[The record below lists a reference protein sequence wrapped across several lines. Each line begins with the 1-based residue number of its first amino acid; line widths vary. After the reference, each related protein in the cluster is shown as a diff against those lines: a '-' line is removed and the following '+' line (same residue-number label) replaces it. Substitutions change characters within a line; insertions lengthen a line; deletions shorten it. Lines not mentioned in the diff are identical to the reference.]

1 MAKKQEEIIKEIE
14 TQITEQK
21 LSAGLSSKRSTFVN
35 NKNSIVKR
43 SVNNKVRLSG
53 RPWCQECEN
62 TVVVNEWQPGTPLA
76 PNYKLVDPF
85 NGQDINISH
94 PQFTHG
100 SVAKYGNKFWIKSFG
115 SGFGGDIREFE
126 INTNCGIDYIR
137 TINFPAL
144 GSTPQYV
151 DWGSGLCAMDANTL
165 LIGSVSGNI
174 PGGGYQVHK
183 LDITGSAAVS
193 TYLLQ
198 TPYTGQ
204 LGDVVYIPSNDT
216 IVVLYRTQNPWKLW
230 LRHYDINGAV
240 LNTTNISTNIF
251 QASLFSF
258 GDDVYVA
265 PTGWGGV
272 KKYDLTNYTLTNVNF
287 PGYNQMLSNR
297 ADAGSSP
304 ECPLSLCYDIGD
316 IGPEGGIIFSVPGT
330 GQNTSTNTYY
340 EVAQSDI
347 ITGGVPSGHFNITCG
362 DVSYVPS
369 NYLTDALAIP
379 ADDNMFIDTSLPT
392 NASFLNDLNSG
403 VIGVGTF
410 VNTDLTPNNPALMFP
425 STPPIP
431 GEPIISISQVGH
443 YVELRFNNPVINSF
457 VPPLI
462 THIFFYQM
470 TSAGAEINGA
480 EFGAHNIPPPAIQTS
495 FNFGLGAVNTN
506 TIDLFPSIPGTPAN
520 GVHPWLN
527 THDIAATLCKNHG
540 NTNDWFSPSAQEF
553 HEMFIN
559 VGPGSSATN
568 QVVFNYS
575 PPTATLMN
583 THLYWTSSQY
593 IKASVAISSTGAT
606 TSPGLQDP
614 DKYAYAYDV
623 VAGTTVL
630 AWRCHTLA
638 VRPIRSFECGS
649 TSSLSSLTTLIEQQE
664 TVTPLSEPETI
675 ITSEEPE
682 RIYTP
687 PSPSSGGGSE
697 GY

>member
-35 NKNSIVKR
+35 NKNSTVKR
-43 SVNNKVRLSG
+43 SVNNKARLSG

-62 TVVVNEWQPGTPLA
+62 TVVVNEGSG
-76 PNYKLVDPF
+76 YKLVDPF
-85 NGQDINISH
+85 NGQDIIMSN
-94 PQFTHG
+94 PQFTNG
-100 SVAKYGNKFWIKSFG
+100 SVAKYGNKFWIRPAQAYGG
-115 SGFGGDIREFE
+115 SIKEFE
-126 INTNCGIDYIR
+126 INSNCEADYIR
-137 TINFPAL
+137 TIDYPLL
-144 GSTPQYV
+144 GNTPQYNS
-151 DWGSGLCAMDANTL
+151 WGNGVCAKDANTL
-165 LIGSVSGNI
+165 LMGSVTGNI
-174 PGGGYQVHK
+174 PSVQSYWATHPGHSWGVFQM
-183 LDITGSAAVS
+183 DISGSTGTA
-193 TYLLQ
+193 THLFN
-198 TPYTGQ
+198 TPGQ
-204 LGDVVYIPSNDT
+204 FGDIVYIPSNDT
-216 IVVLYRTQNPWKLW
+216 IVVLYRTQNPWQTW
-230 LRHYDINGAV
+230 LRHYDINGTV
-240 LNTTNISTNIF
+240 LNAINISGYNF
-251 QASLFSF
+251 QNSLFSF

-265 PTGWGGV
+265 PTGSGGI
-272 KKYDLTNYTLTNVNF
+272 KKYDLTNYTLTSVNF
-287 PGYNQMLSNR
+287 PGYNNMLSDKF
-297 ADAGSSP
+297 DAGSSP

-369 NYLTDALAIP
+369 SYVTDALAIP

-431 GEPIISISQVGH
+431 GEPIVSISQVGH

-457 VPPLI
+457 VPPL
-462 THIFFYQM
+462 TTQIFFYQM

-506 TIDLFPSIPGTPAN
+506 TIDSFPSIPGTPAN

-664 TVTPLSEPETI
+664 TVTPLSEAETI
-675 ITSEEPE
+675 ITPEEPE
-682 RIYTP
+682 GETP
-687 PSPSSGGGSE
+687 PPSRGDTE
-697 GY
+697 Y